1 MLMLV
6 EAMCSKS
13 LIAWLEHSLTLY
25 HATGS
30 LTYQLTLDCHQ
41 VSTTL
46 PSPRS
51 CMEISMCVCVG
62 SMCVCVW
69 GVCVC
74 VGSVCVG
81 GYYGVVLLFMR

>member
-46 PSPRS
+46 PRS
-51 CMEISMCVCVG
+51 CMEIST
-62 SMCVCVW
+62 CVCVW
-69 GVCVC
+69 GVCVWEC
-74 VGSVCVG
+74 VCVWVLWCSATF
-81 GYYGVVLLFMR
+81 YAVVVLL